1 MATANEDFLDALI
14 RHQIGLMR
22 LTGSV
27 RNRIIEI
34 LDKTERDLKDQIER
48 RLRRALP
55 NQNFTARRLRTLER
69 SIREIRQ
76 QAWKEVR
83 EVWFQ
88 EMVELSKSEP
98 EFLRMAMQTVSPV
111 ALNLALPTTATLTAL
126 VREKPFEGRVL
137 RTWAAD
143 IERADLKR
151 ITDQVKIGIVQGE
164 GAAAIARRIV
174 GTARLRGVDGVTQI
188 TRRNAA
194 AITRT
199 MVNHYSNQAK
209 RLFYMENS
217 DVFDEELYVATL
229 DSRTTPICRSLDGER
244 FAVGE
249 GPVPP
254 LHFACRSV
262 RVAILDGEVLGRR
275 PTKSS
280 TDRQLL
286 REYGDREGL
295 PTVSSRGALPRGH
308 RGAFDEFRRRRVR
321 ELTGVVP
328 AKIDYETFL
337 KRQSVDFQN
346 EVLGVTK
353 ARLFR
358 RGGLSLDKFV
368 NRQGDELTLGQLAKS
383 DAGAFRAAG
392 LDPDDYL

>member
-1 MATANEDFLDALI
+1 MATSNEDFLDAMI

-22 LTGSV
+22 LSGSV

-34 LDKTERDLKDQIER
+34 LDRTERDLKDQIER

-55 NQNFTARRLRTLER
+55 NQNLSAKRLRTLER

-76 QAWKEVR
+76 QAWKEVTT
-83 EVWFQ
+83 VWLN
-88 EMVELSKSEP
+88 EMTELAKSEP
-98 EFLRMAMQTVSPV
+98 EFLRMAAQTVLPV
-111 ALNLALPTTATLTAL
+111 NLNLVLPSTATLAAL
-126 VREKPFEGRVL
+126 VNEKPFEGRVL
-137 RTWAAD
+137 RAWAKD
-143 IERADLKR
+143 IEQADLRR
-151 ITDQVKIGIVQGE
+151 IMDQVRIGIVQGE
-164 GAAAIARRIV
+164 SSQSIARRIV
-174 GTARLRGVDGVTQI
+174 GTARRRGVDGITQI

-199 MVNHYSNQAK
+199 MVNHFSNQAK
-209 RLFYMENS
+209 RLFYTANKG
-217 DVFDEELYVATL
+217 VFERELYVATL
-229 DSRTTPICRSLDGER
+229 DSRTTPICRSLDGET
-244 FAVGE
+244 FPVGE

-262 RVAILDGEVLGRR
+262 RVAVLDDGPIGQR

-280 TDRQLL
+280 TDRMLL
-286 REYGDREGL
+286 REYTEANGL
-295 PTVSSRGALPRGH
+295 PRVSSRGALPRGH
-308 RGAFDEFRRRRVR
+308 RGLFDDFSRRRVR

-328 AKIDYETFL
+328 AKVDYETFL
-337 KRQSVDFQN
+337 RRQSVDFQN

-368 NRQGDELTLGQLAKS
+368 NRQGDELTLRQLAQS
-383 DAGAFRAAG
+383 DASAFRAAG
-392 LDPDDYL
+392 LDPDDFL